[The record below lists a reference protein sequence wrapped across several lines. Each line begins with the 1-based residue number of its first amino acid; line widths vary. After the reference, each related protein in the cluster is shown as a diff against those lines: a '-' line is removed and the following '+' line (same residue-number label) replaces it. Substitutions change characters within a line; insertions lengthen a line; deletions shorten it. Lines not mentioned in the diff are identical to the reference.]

1 MNFSG
6 ISSNTFLGKL
16 LRLPLRLLPPGMVMP
31 ILQGRMRGMKWVVG
45 SGEHGYWLGWYEYR
59 KRQSFE
65 REIKPNSVFFDIGAN
80 VGYFSLLAAKL
91 SKPKGHV
98 YAFEPLPRN
107 IKFIHKH
114 IALNH
119 LAKYISVIE
128 AAVSDKNGSAHFDLG
143 ASTAMGHISY
153 QGQLEVQLV
162 SLDELYSKDQIPAPD
177 YIKVDV
183 EGAEYEVLNGARRI
197 LQTRRPILFL
207 DTHAR
212 SAHDKTVALLQELGY
227 SLECIDGKAL
237 PDSKEIL
244 AKPMNEFKN

>member
-1 MNFSG
+1 MNFSR
-6 ISSNTFLGKL
+6 ISSNTCLGKL

-59 KRQSFE
+59 KRQAFE
-65 REIKPNSVFFDIGAN
+65 REIKPNSIFFDIGAN

-91 SKPKGHV
+91 SEPKGHV

-114 IALNH
+114 ITLNH
-119 LAKYISVIE
+119 LAEHISIIE
-128 AAVSDKNGSAHFDLG
+128 AAVSDKSGGTRFDLG
-143 ASTAMGHISY
+143 ASTAMGHIAS

-162 SLDELYSKDQIPAPD
+162 SLDELYSRGQIPAPD
-177 YIKVDV
+177 YMKIDV
-183 EGAEYEVLNGARRI
+183 EGSEFEVLNGAHQI
-197 LQTRRPILFL
+197 LETKRPILFL

-212 SAHDKTVALLQELGY
+212 SAHDKTVTLLQELDYG
-227 SLECIDGKAL
+227 LECIDGKAL

-244 AKPMNEFKN
+244 AKPNHKFQN